1 MLGSA
6 ERHGIGFSCVDE
18 PAVLQTKAAD
28 DNVHALLTSSFP
40 VMTTFL
46 LCYAEPWG
54 IHGCSILQLLSAM
67 LWTTVTAT
75 GQQ

>member
-28 DNVHALLTSSFP
+28 YNVHALLTSSFDDN
-40 VMTTFL
+40 FL

-54 IHGCSILQLLSAM
+54 THGCSILQLLSAM